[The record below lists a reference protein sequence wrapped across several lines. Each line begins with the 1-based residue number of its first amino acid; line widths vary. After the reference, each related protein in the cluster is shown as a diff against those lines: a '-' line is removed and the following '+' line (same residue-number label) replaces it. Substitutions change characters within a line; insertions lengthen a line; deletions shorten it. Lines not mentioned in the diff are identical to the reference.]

1 MTSLNSN
8 PLPPLYAAWFDD
20 LLGREIPPETRATC
34 HDCAMCESGG
44 EYQKPGSKLFNPRS
58 KCCTYQPKLHNFLT
72 GLILSDDDP
81 AMVAGRASVIA
92 RLQAGVAVTPLGLGK
107 SPKFKLLYDQ
117 MEMRGFGRAQSLRCS
132 HYRDEQGGLCG
143 VWKYRNGICSTWFC
157 KYERGAVGR
166 DFWIAAEYLLVAIE
180 EDLARWCV
188 IELEVGEE
196 ALEIL
201 FEPPSNKQSLALEDL
216 DDQVEPGK
224 QRRVWGHWYGREDE
238 FYRECARLVS
248 PLSWQEVL
256 TLCGPEVRGRAQL
269 TQKAYRA
276 ASSQDVP
283 ARLQLGAFTVIEAGA
298 DFFRV
303 YRPDMG
309 LDTFTLSA
317 KIMRLLPFFDGR
329 PTAEVVA
336 QISEKERLRFTDE
349 LLRRLVDFRILVA
362 VEG

>member
-58 KCCTYQPKLHNFLT
+58 KCCTYQPQLHNFL
-72 GLILSDDDP
+72 
-81 AMVAGRASVIA
+81 
-92 RLQAGVAVTPLGLGK
+92 
-107 SPKFKLLYDQ
+107 
-117 MEMRGFGRAQSLRCS
+117 
-132 HYRDEQGGLCG
+132 
-143 VWKYRNGICSTWFC
+143 
-157 KYERGAVGR
+157 
-166 DFWIAAEYLLVAIE
+166 
-180 EDLARWCV
+180 
-188 IELEVGEE
+188 
-196 ALEIL
+196 
-201 FEPPSNKQSLALEDL
+201 
-216 DDQVEPGK
+216 
-224 QRRVWGHWYGREDE
+224 
-238 FYRECARLVS
+238 CARLVS
-248 PLSWQEVL
+248 PLNWQEVL

-276 ASSQDVP
+276 ASSRDVP
-283 ARLQLGAFTVIEAGA
+283 ARLQLGAFSVIEASA